1 MKKSF
6 HQLIALGMGIII
18 SGISPLC
25 ALAETPSLTEK
36 FLGMERGLEKEFE
49 DYFGENMAEVTQT
62 PEQIAETLRR
72 IGQETATNPA
82 VLWVMP
88 KEDHLHLVLILPGE
102 TPIVKDL
109 YDVPSSV
116 LIKTAK
122 TLQENINSPLDNN
135 YLKSSQQLHKWI
147 IEPIE
152 KEFLQKRKI
161 DTLLLC
167 VGEGLRGLPLAVLH
181 DGKQFLIEKY
191 SLSHI
196 PAFNLI
202 NTEYRPMKYG
212 QILAMGA
219 SEFQNQNP
227 LPAVPVELSNI
238 IWELRRQLKPDEKW
252 QGKKF
257 LNRDFTLA
265 NLQNN
270 LNQEPFNIVHL
281 ATHAEFAQ
289 GKPENSYIQ
298 FADTRL
304 KLNEINQ
311 INWNKP
317 PVELLVLSACETA
330 VGDPEAELGFAGL
343 ALKSGVK
350 SVLASLW
357 YISDPGTL
365 ALMNEFYRQLGLAS
379 TKAEALQQTQ
389 IAMIKGKLRF
399 QNGQLL
405 YSRGSVPLP
414 KQLGLTDQLDL
425 SHPFFWASFTL
436 ISSPW

>member
-1 MKKSF
+1 MKNSLNK
-6 HQLIALGMGIII
+6 LIALGISLII
-18 SGISPLC
+18 SGLTPFS
-25 ALAETPSLTEK
+25 ALTQTASVSEK
-36 FLGMERGLEKEFE
+36 MLQMEQGLEKEFE
-49 DYFGENMAEVTQT
+49 DYFGENMAEVSQSS
-62 PEQIAETLRR
+62 EEIAKTLSRVGKET
-72 IGQETATNPA
+72 GTNPA

-88 KEDHLHLVLILPGE
+88 KEDHLHLVLLTPGE
-102 TPIVKDL
+102 TPVVKDL
-109 YDVPSSV
+109 YDVPLSL

-122 TLQENINSPLDNN
+122 TLQENINSPLDKN

-152 KEFLQKRKI
+152 KEFLQGRKI
-161 DTLLLC
+161 DTLLFC
-167 VGEGLRGLPLAVLH
+167 VGAGLRGLPLAALH
-181 DGKQFLIEKY
+181 DGEQFLIEKY

-202 NTEYRPMKYG
+202 NTEYRPMKSG

-227 LPAVPVELSNI
+227 LPAVPVELANI
-238 IWELRRQLKPDEKW
+238 TWELRSQLKPEEKW
-252 QGKKF
+252 QGKTF
-257 LNRDFTLA
+257 LNRQFTLQ
-265 NLQNN
+265 NLKDN
-270 LNQEPFNIVHL
+270 LNQESFNIVHL

-298 FADTRL
+298 FWDTRL
-304 KLNEINQ
+304 KLSEINQ

-330 VGDPEAELGFAGL
+330 VGDSEAELGFAGL

-365 ALMNEFYRQLGLAS
+365 ALMNEFYRQLAIAP
-379 TKAEALQQTQ
+379 TKAEALRQTQ
-389 IAMIKGKLRF
+389 LAMIKGKVRF
-399 QNGQLL
+399 QDGKLL

-414 KQLGLTDQLDL
+414 VKLGVSNQLDL